1 MDEKVDDIVDKSILR
16 PTKVER
22 RQKLKKSKREAK
34 KLAKV
39 ETNVDDEEKNMH
51 AEVLVFWF
59 TTEKFIFRSFSHIRE
74 TDLKQQ
80 TNLFSLLFFKGLAT

>member
-59 TTEKFIFRSFSHIRE
+59 TTEKFIFRSFSHIEKLISNNR
-74 TDLKQQ
+74 Q
-80 TNLFSLLFFKGLAT
+80 TYFHYFFLRV